1 MMDIETIVN
10 NIYIAILVPKGSFEL
25 NQKLGSELPNLDF
38 NTDDLELFN
47 VKFSKIVKE
56 ALNKFDNVRYK
67 NLKIDI
73 EHKIVIV
80 EVEILLEKGIKT
92 RELKFQNIEGSD
104 FKWQRI

>member
-1 MMDIETIVN
+1 MDIETIVN

-80 EVEILLEKGIKT
+80 EVEILLEKEMKT
-92 RELKFQNIEGSD
+92 REIKFQNIEGSD
-104 FKWQRI
+104 FKWKRI

>member
-80 EVEILLEKGIKT
+80 EVEILLEKEMKT
-92 RELKFQNIEGSD
+92 REIKFQNIEGSD
-104 FKWQRI
+104 FKWKRI

>member
-80 EVEILLEKGIKT
+80 EVEILLEKEIKT
-92 RELKFQNIEGSD
+92 REIKFQNIEGSD
-104 FKWQRI
+104 FKWKRI